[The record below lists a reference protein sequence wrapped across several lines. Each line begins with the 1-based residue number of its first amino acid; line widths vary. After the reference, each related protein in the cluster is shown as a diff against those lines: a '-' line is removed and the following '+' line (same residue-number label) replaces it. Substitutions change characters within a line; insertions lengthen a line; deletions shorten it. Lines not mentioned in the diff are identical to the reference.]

1 MIWNDYKAEI
11 QEIDISTITSQNIKL
26 SILREDLNHS
36 EISGNKFRKLKY
48 NLIEADKLGYQ
59 KILTF
64 GGAFSNHI
72 AATAAAGKLHG
83 FETIGIVRGEEL
95 AAKIDENA
103 TLRFARDCGMKF
115 HFISR
120 EEYRKKD
127 DLIFLENLKNQFP
140 ETYIIPEG
148 GTNNLAI
155 KGCKEI
161 LHENCSTYNY
171 IATAIGT
178 GGTITGLIESCKT
191 NQTILGFPSLKGDF
205 ITNDIKSLTE
215 KENFTIFNTFHFG
228 GYGKVNE
235 ELITFVND
243 FKRINQIQLDPI
255 YTGKMA
261 FGLFQLIKNNYF
273 EDNSSILMV
282 HTGGL
287 QGIEGMNTLLKKKN
301 KTLIE

>member
-1 MIWNDYKAEI
+1 MIWNEYKAEI
-11 QEIDISTITSQNIKL
+11 QEINLSTITTQNIKL
-26 SILREDLNHS
+26 CILREDLNHP

-48 NLIEADKLGYQ
+48 NLIEAKELGFK

-83 FETIGIVRGEEL
+83 FETVGIIRGEEL
-95 AAKIDENA
+95 ENKIDENS
-103 TLRFARDCGMKF
+103 TLRFAKKCGMKF

-120 EEYRKKD
+120 EEYRQKD
-127 DLIFLENLKNQFP
+127 QPDFLEKLQKQFP
-140 ETYIIPEG
+140 DTYIIPEG

-161 LHENCSTYNY
+161 LYDNCFNFDY

-178 GGTITGLIESCKT
+178 GGTIAGVIESSQPH
-191 NQTILGFPSLKGDF
+191 QTILGFPSLKGDF
-205 ITNDIKSLTE
+205 IVNDIRNLTE
-215 KENFTIFNTFHFG
+215 KENFTIFNQFHFG

-255 YTGKMA
+255 YTGKMV
-261 FGLFQLIKNNYF
+261 FGIMELIKNNYF
-273 EDNSSILMV
+273 EENSTILMI

-287 QGIEGMNTLLKKKN
+287 QGIEGMNKLLKKKN

>member
-1 MIWNDYKAEI
+1 MIWNEYKAEI
-11 QEIDISTITSQNIKL
+11 QEINLSTITTQNIKL
-26 SILREDLNHS
+26 CILREDLNHP

-48 NLIEADKLGYQ
+48 NLIEAKELGFK

-72 AATAAAGKLHG
+72 AATSAAGKIHG
-83 FETIGIVRGEEL
+83 FETVGIIRGEEL
-95 AAKIDENA
+95 ENKIDENS
-103 TLRFARDCGMKF
+103 TLRFAKKCGMKF

-120 EEYRKKD
+120 EEYRQKD
-127 DLIFLENLKNQFP
+127 DVDFLEKLQKQFP
-140 ETYIIPEG
+140 DTYIIPEG

-161 LHENCSTYNY
+161 LHENCFNFDY

-178 GGTITGLIESCKT
+178 GGTIAGVIESSQSH
-191 NQTILGFPSLKGDF
+191 QTILGFPSLKGDF
-205 ITNDIKSLTE
+205 IVNDIRNLTE
-215 KENFTIFNTFHFG
+215 KENFTIFNQFHFG

-255 YTGKMA
+255 YTGKMV
-261 FGLFQLIKNNYF
+261 FGIMELIKNNYF
-273 EDNSSILMV
+273 EENSTILMI

-287 QGIEGMNTLLKKKN
+287 QGIEGMNKLLKKKN